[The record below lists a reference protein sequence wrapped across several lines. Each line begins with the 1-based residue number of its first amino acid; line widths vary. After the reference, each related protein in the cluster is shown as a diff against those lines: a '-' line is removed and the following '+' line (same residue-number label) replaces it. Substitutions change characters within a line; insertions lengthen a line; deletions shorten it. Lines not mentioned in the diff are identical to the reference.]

1 MLTLA
6 WIVIAGCATAPCR
19 FQVVGNVTIPASA
32 QHSTSPQIRTAIADA
47 LEPFGF
53 TGGEREHDGPYF
65 YSLGGHGFNSKE
77 RIDVRLEPKSL
88 QIGLIDHNHSTETDF
103 VRRIIA
109 SIDQEIVSTYGTTV
123 DFIPR
128 TNRWTDCLGP

>member
-1 MLTLA
+1 VL
-6 WIVIAGCATAPCR
+6 PR
-19 FQVVGNVTIPASA
+19 RVGSKSLVMSQSRLVPNTRRRRQFGRRSPTPWN
-32 QHSTSPQIRTAIADA
+32 HSGLPVER
-47 LEPFGF
+47 
-53 TGGEREHDGPYF
+53 EREHDGPYF

-77 RIDVRLEPKSL
+77 RIDVRLEPKFP
-88 QIGLIDHNHSTETDF
+88 QIGLIDYNHSTETDF

-109 SIDQEIVSTYGTTV
+109 SIDQEMVSTYGTTV